1 MRRGRPKKP
10 SPAGEP
16 LTPAEILRFI
26 EDYREI
32 HLARGKARSKL
43 ISLKLS
49 EPLLRAFKDKS
60 QLSGVAYQSQIKAL
74 MRQWLGRAQS
84 I

>member
-1 MRRGRPKKP
+1 MSRKKAP
-10 SPAGEP
+10 HRYPAGQA
-16 LTPAEILRFI
+16 LTPAQILRFI

-32 HLARGKARSKL
+32 HLARGKSRSKL

-60 QLSGVAYQSQIKAL
+60 QISGVAYQSQIKAL
-74 MRQWLGRAQS
+74 MRQWLSRA
-84 I
+84 